1 MNSQDRDETNGDRQ
15 RLVRVA
21 LGQEDGDLLVRGAQV
36 VQPVTREVYAADVLV
51 AGGRVAACSVRRMK
65 SCVRMEPAW

>member
-51 AGGRVAACSVRRMK
+51 AGGRVAAVGPEDRKSV
-65 SCVRMEPAW
+65 V